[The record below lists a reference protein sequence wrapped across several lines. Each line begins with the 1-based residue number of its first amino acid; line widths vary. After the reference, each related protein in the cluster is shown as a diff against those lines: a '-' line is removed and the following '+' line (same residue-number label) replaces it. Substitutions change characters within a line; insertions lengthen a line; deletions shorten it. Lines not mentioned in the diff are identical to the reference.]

1 MNGRSISK
9 YAATKFLLFWTR
21 NVVAAEEEMCQ
32 FSDLIKMSLSAHE
45 EYNALLEDEASVKDT
60 TGSMR
65 LTTRYFLLRGKQ
77 HAGQKM
83 LSKRI
88 NQKVH
93 RNVAEPQD

>member
-21 NVVAAEEEMCQ
+21 NVVAAEEMCQ

-65 LTTRYFLLRGKQ
+65 LTRYFLLRGKQ
-77 HAGQKM
+77 HADQKM
-83 LSKRI
+83 LNKRI

>member
-9 YAATKFLLFWTR
+9 YAATKYLLFWTR
-21 NVVAAEEEMCQ
+21 NVVAEEMCQ

-60 TGSMR
+60 TGLMR

-77 HAGQKM
+77 HAG
-83 LSKRI
+83 
-88 NQKVH
+88 
-93 RNVAEPQD
+93 